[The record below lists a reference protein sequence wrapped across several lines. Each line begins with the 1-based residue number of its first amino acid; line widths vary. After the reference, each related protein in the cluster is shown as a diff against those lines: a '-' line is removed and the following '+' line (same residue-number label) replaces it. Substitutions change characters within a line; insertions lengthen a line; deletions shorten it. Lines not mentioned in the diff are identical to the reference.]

1 MPPNGGT
8 VHAQNAPMEPFFSE
22 AKLNTRLSA
31 RLLGITLRVDSFPR
45 GHANLDG
52 GHLGLS
58 EDAFDGVLV
67 PEVLFASFGP
77 DVVQDEAFEYVQG
90 LSWVGEAAGM
100 VCELS
105 GRVVLLFQCRFPEED
120 EGPIDVELHWSSP
133 VVPYSF
139 EGSPCFERP
148 VTLEQAV
155 LGGFLRIALV
165 DFAVWEDSHV
175 LQPRPHWQ
183 SLIEGDPD
191 EGADFSRTRVVPY
204 SGGYLWSR

>member
-1 MPPNGGT
+1 
-8 VHAQNAPMEPFFSE
+8 
-22 AKLNTRLSA
+22 
-31 RLLGITLRVDSFPR
+31 
-45 GHANLDG
+45 
-52 GHLGLS
+52 
-58 EDAFDGVLV
+58 
-67 PEVLFASFGP
+67 
-77 DVVQDEAFEYVQG
+77 
-90 LSWVGEAAGM
+90 M

-120 EGPIDVELHWSSP
+120 EGPI
-133 VVPYSF
+133 VPYSF

-148 VTLEQAV
+148 VTFEQVV

-204 SGGYLWSR
+204 SGGYL

>member
-8 VHAQNAPMEPFFSE
+8 VHAQDAPMEPFFSE

-31 RLLGITLRVDSFPR
+31 RLLGITLRLDSFPR
-45 GHANLDG
+45 GHANLDSG
-52 GHLGLS
+52 NPGLG

-67 PEVLFASFGP
+67 PEVFFASFGP
-77 DVVQDEAFEYVQG
+77 DVEQDEASEYVQG

-105 GRVVLLFQCRFPEED
+105 RRVVLLFQSRFPEED
-120 EGPIDVELHWSSP
+120 VGPIDVELHGSSP

-148 VTLEQAV
+148 VTFEQAV
-155 LGGFLRIALV
+155 LGGFLRIALA

-175 LQPRPHWQ
+175 LEPRPHW
-183 SLIEGDPD
+183 
-191 EGADFSRTRVVPY
+191 
-204 SGGYLWSR
+204 